1 MSWKRVVYAFFIV
14 VVAGISALGGAI
26 AGGIAVY
33 SALSQNTSQAQ
44 QVTIAPTTPPPNPD
58 TIQFSNTEIESSI
71 TAAVDKIGP
80 AVVTVVSVIPGELGF
95 FGRTPD
101 QTVTGSGVIIS
112 YDGYIL
118 TNNHVVEDASFV
130 NIILA
135 DGNTLEAQITGIDVF
150 SDLAVLHTQEN
161 LPAVAN
167 LGNSDTLKPGE
178 TVIAIGSPLGDFVN
192 TVTVGVVSALGR
204 SLDTGKG
211 YQMENLVQTDAA
223 INQGNSGGPLVNIA
237 GDVVGINTLVVRGS
251 GYGSTIAEGLGFAI
265 PANTA
270 LAIAEQIISKG
281 YVSRPYLGVRWQAI
295 TPRMAS
301 AYNLPVEW
309 GIFVSEV
316 MSGGPAD
323 RGGVLYGDIIT
334 QIGDT
339 QLDENSSYVNAL
351 FVHEP
356 GETVTLK
363 VVRNMQMIELQVT
376 LGETKIGN

>member
-1 MSWKRVVYAFFIV
+1 MSWKRVLYAFFIV

-33 SALSQNTSQAQ
+33 SALSTNTSQA
-44 QVTIAPTTPPPNPD
+44 VTSTPATLPPEPN

-95 FGRTPD
+95 FGRGPD

-112 YDGYIL
+112 YDGYII
-118 TNNHVVEDASFV
+118 TNNHVVEGAKSV
-130 NIILA
+130 TIILA
-135 DGNTLEAQITGIDVF
+135 DGNTLEAQIIGTDVF

-161 LPAVAN
+161 LPALAN

-237 GDVVGINTLVVRGS
+237 GEVVGINTLVVRGS

-281 YVSRPYLGVRWQAI
+281 YVARPYLGVRWQAI
-295 TPRMAS
+295 TPRLAA

-323 RGGVLYGDIIT
+323 QGGVLQGDIIT
-334 QIGDT
+334 QIGDIP
-339 QLDENSSYVNAL
+339 LDENSSYVNAL
-351 FVHEP
+351 FVHQP
-356 GETVTLK
+356 GETITLK
-363 VVRNMQMIELQVT
+363 VVRNMQRIEIQVT
-376 LGETKIGN
+376 LGETKVGN

>member
-1 MSWKRVVYAFFIV
+1 MSWKRVLYAFFIV

-33 SALSQNTSQAQ
+33 SALSTNSSQA
-44 QVTIAPTTPPPNPD
+44 VSSTPATLPPKPN

-95 FGRTPD
+95 FGRGPD

-112 YDGYIL
+112 YDGYII
-118 TNNHVVEDASFV
+118 TNNHVVEGAKSV
-130 NIILA
+130 TIILA
-135 DGNTLEAQITGIDVF
+135 DGNTLEAQIIGTDVF

-161 LPAVAN
+161 LPALAN

-237 GDVVGINTLVVRGS
+237 GEVVGINTLVVRGS

-281 YVSRPYLGVRWQAI
+281 YVARPYLGVRWQAI
-295 TPRMAS
+295 TPRLAA

-323 RGGVLYGDIIT
+323 QGGVLQGDIIT
-334 QIGDT
+334 QIGDIP
-339 QLDENSSYVNAL
+339 LDENSSYVNAL
-351 FVHEP
+351 FVHQP
-356 GETVTLK
+356 GETITLK
-363 VVRNMQMIELQVT
+363 VVRNMQRIEIQVT
-376 LGETKIGN
+376 LGETKVGN